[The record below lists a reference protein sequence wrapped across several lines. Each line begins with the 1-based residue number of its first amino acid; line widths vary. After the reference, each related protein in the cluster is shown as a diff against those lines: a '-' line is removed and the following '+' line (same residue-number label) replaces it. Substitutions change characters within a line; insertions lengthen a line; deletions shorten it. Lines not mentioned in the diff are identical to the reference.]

1 MKKAIMAGCLVAL
14 MAGIAWNLLFA
25 IADLSARRNQ
35 ADGIRLAMRL
45 MPGNG
50 AYPAQLADQIYAID
64 PAAAKSLLQR
74 AVRLNRYDA
83 SSWIQLGLLCEAADD
98 LPQAEEAL
106 LRAAE
111 ADSTFLPSWSLANF
125 YFRHPNADR
134 FWYWAQKAARMAPD
148 DATPLFRLAWYV
160 SPNVPEIEGRLQ
172 LQRPALE
179 AQFVNFLMS
188 QGDPE
193 PVASAASQ
201 LLAGNSKDGTETLLE
216 ACDWL
221 IAQKRPELALS
232 LWNGLASRISYAP
245 ARVSSPV
252 TNGGFSKAPISHG
265 FDWHLMTVEGV
276 SSFLNVNPNVLGFEF
291 SGSEPDSFTLM
302 NQAAPVQARSA
313 YTLTVDYT
321 TSGIAPGSGIA
332 WLVTDAGTGAEL
344 ARTASLSSEGGE
356 GNTSACFTA
365 PDGASFVNL
374 SLLYKRQPGTVRVE
388 GKLGLKGVRLSV
400 QDCREGKISPAGAA
414 SRESETTLK
423 KQRMEYYRSSTLA
436 DEPKESDMP
445 NHEAYKGANRDRQL
459 TIGPLETGV
468 GLLTHPS

>member
-1 MKKAIMAGCLVAL
+1 
-14 MAGIAWNLLFA
+14 
-25 IADLSARRNQ
+25 
-35 ADGIRLAMRL
+35 
-45 MPGNG
+45 
-50 AYPAQLADQIYAID
+50 
-64 PAAAKSLLQR
+64 
-74 AVRLNRYDA
+74 
-83 SSWIQLGLLCEAADD
+83 
-98 LPQAEEAL
+98 
-106 LRAAE
+106 
-111 ADSTFLPSWSLANF
+111 
-125 YFRHPNADR
+125 
-134 FWYWAQKAARMAPD
+134 
-148 DATPLFRLAWYV
+148 
-160 SPNVPEIEGRLQ
+160 
-172 LQRPALE
+172 
-179 AQFVNFLMS
+179 
-188 QGDPE
+188 
-193 PVASAASQ
+193 
-201 LLAGNSKDGTETLLE
+201 
-216 ACDWL
+216 
-221 IAQKRPELALS
+221 
-232 LWNGLASRISYAP
+232 
-245 ARVSSPV
+245 
-252 TNGGFSKAPISHG
+252 
-265 FDWHLMTVEGV
+265 MTVEGV

-374 SLLYKRQPGTVRVE
+374 SLLYQRQPGTVRVE

-436 DEPKESDMP
+436 DKPKESDMP

>member
-1 MKKAIMAGCLVAL
+1 MKKAITAGCLVAL

-35 ADGIRLAMRL
+35 PDGIRLAMRL

-64 PAAAKSLLQR
+64 PAAAKTLLQR

-106 LRAAE
+106 SRAAD
-111 ADSTFLPSWSLANF
+111 ADATFLPSWSLANF
-125 YFRHPNADR
+125 YFRHQNADR
-134 FWYWAQKAARMAPD
+134 FWYWAQKAAQMTPD

-160 SPNVPEIEGRLQ
+160 SPNAPEIESRLQ
-172 LQRPALE
+172 LKRPGLE

-188 QGDPE
+188 QGDPDA
-193 PVASAASQ
+193 VTSAASH

-232 LWNGLASRISYAP
+232 LWNDLASRISYAP

-252 TNGGFSKAPISHG
+252 TNGSFSKAPISHG
-265 FDWHLMTVEGV
+265 FDWHLIPVEGV

-291 SGSEPDSFTLM
+291 SGDEPDSFTLM
-302 NQAAPVQARSA
+302 NQTAPVQAQKA
-313 YTLTVDYT
+313 YVLTVDYA

-332 WLVTDAGTGAEL
+332 WLVTDARTGAVL
-344 ARTASLSSEGGE
+344 ARTASLSADQGG
-356 GNTSACFTA
+356 GNTSVCFTA
-365 PDGASFVNL
+365 PDGAAFVNL
-374 SLLYKRQPGTVRVE
+374 SLLYQRQPGTVRVE
-388 GKLGLKGVRLSV
+388 GKLGLKGVRLSA
-400 QDCREGKISPAGAA
+400 QDCRDGKISPSGAD
-414 SRESETTLK
+414 SRSSETTLK
-423 KQRMEYYRSSTLA
+423 KQRMEGNRSSTPA
-436 DEPKESDMP
+436 DGPRHSDMP

-459 TIGPLETGV
+459 TRGPLATGV
-468 GLLTHPS
+468 DLLAHPS